1 MEAIAVENLT
11 KQYHNGVQAL
21 NGLSLTVG
29 EGEIFSLL
37 GQNGSGKSTLINILT
52 TYLLPTSGKAVLFG
66 KDVSTEA
73 SAIRPQIACVA
84 QRTSI
89 DPYLSL
95 QENMLFQSRLH
106 KIPKA
111 EAEARMKIL
120 IAAFGLERYL
130 NYPVNSYSGG
140 VRRRLDI
147 ALNMMSNP
155 KILFLDEPT
164 VGMDL
169 QSRQAMHTMMKKIR
183 RDFGTTIFLTTH
195 YLEEADS
202 LSDRI
207 CIIRGGKE
215 AAQGSPK
222 DLRRYLKQ
230 NFLKVSF
237 EDQASANDARTC
249 LPELFSTD
257 TVRWEGNAAQFPIAD
272 RQKALSQTAEA
283 LLDRKLRFTGIEIVE
298 PSIEEV
304 FLHLTCERGEVI

>member
-1 MEAIAVENLT
+1 MEANAVDNLT

-21 NGLSLTVG
+21 NGLSLTVE

-37 GQNGSGKSTLINILT
+37 GQNGSSKSTLINILT

-66 KDVSTEA
+66 KDVGTEA

-147 ALNMMSNP
+147 ALNMMSDP

-207 CIIRGGKE
+207 CII
-215 AAQGSPK
+215 
-222 DLRRYLKQ
+222 LYL
-230 NFLKVSF
+230 
-237 EDQASANDARTC
+237 
-249 LPELFSTD
+249 
-257 TVRWEGNAAQFPIAD
+257 IH
-272 RQKALSQTAEA
+272 
-283 LLDRKLRFTGIEIVE
+283 I
-298 PSIEEV
+298 
-304 FLHLTCERGEVI
+304 

>member
-1 MEAIAVENLT
+1 MFT
-11 KQYHNGVQAL
+11 KERTK
-21 NGLSLTVG
+21 S
-29 EGEIFSLL
+29 EEI
-37 GQNGSGKSTLINILT
+37 
-52 TYLLPTSGKAVLFG
+52 TS
-66 KDVSTEA
+66 
-73 SAIRPQIACVA
+73 
-84 QRTSI
+84 
-89 DPYLSL
+89 
-95 QENMLFQSRLH
+95 QSRLH

-140 VRRRLDI
+140 VKRRLDI

-169 QSRQAMHTMMKKIR
+169 QSRQAMHIMMKKIR

-237 EDQASANDARTC
+237 EDQASANDARSC
-249 LPELFSTD
+249 LPELFATD
-257 TVRWEGNAAQFPIAD
+257 TVRRYFIWGRAYLFCENCFWFCRHAADCTDCIPDSFFHVRSDLCNQPAPAQRGHLRNCHECSRAASLF
-272 RQKALSQTAEA
+272 SQHR
-283 LLDRKLRFTGIEIVE
+283 LISRRYLDRSAENNSQSQSPHPRNQHFAHLAVTGRS
-298 PSIEEV
+298 P
-304 FLHLTCERGEVI
+304 LA